1 MNPSFYIS
9 IRYFFYKKKTNLVN
23 IIVFLSI
30 LSIGVSTFSLS
41 TILFVFSGLENLNKK
56 FYQNHYPDIT
66 ISYSNEKDF
75 FIDDNVI
82 KIIKS
87 IREIRA
93 ISKTMEK
100 KVFFHNNNH
109 EYFLLLKGVDI
120 EYGKVMKKF
129 KKINLKNNRLDS
141 LNIYVGWSYVGPYF
155 PMLSHVIN
163 MNMPLQMFI
172 IDSNKNKKNTLSS
185 FFMKKKVSIRGF
197 FHFSPKMDRKYLFC
211 DLYDL
216 QKTMKKK
223 VFHTLEIKIHK
234 NVNMYNLKHLL
245 VKKLGSKFNI
255 ITRVERE
262 NILYKVMN
270 TEKIF
275 IYFLFILM
283 TLITGFNLFS
293 AIYIL
298 QLDKIKELFSLWSM
312 GFSLYRIKMIFFYMG
327 LMITTFGCL
336 SGFFFSYILSFIQE
350 KYKIFK
356 IAKKIP
362 FPVKI
367 TLKDSY
373 MVICIILIIGSIISF
388 YSLRKISNMIFYSK

>member
-56 FYQNHYPDIT
+56 FYQIHYPDVT
-66 ISYSNEKDF
+66 ISYSNKKDF

-93 ISKTMEK
+93 VSKTMEK
-100 KVFFHNNNH
+100 KVFFHYNNH
-109 EYFLLLKGVDI
+109 EYFFLLKGVDI

-129 KKINLKNNRLDS
+129 RKINLKKNNRFDS
-141 LNIYVGWSYVGPYF
+141 LNIYVGWSYVGAYF

-163 MNMPLQMFI
+163 MNLPLQIFI
-172 IDSNKNKKNTLSS
+172 IDSNKNTLSS
-185 FFMKKKVSIRGF
+185 FFREQKVSVKGF

-216 QKTMKKK
+216 QDTMKKK
-223 VFHTLEIKIHK
+223 IFHTLEIKIHK
-234 NVNMYNLKHLL
+234 NVNMYNLKHFL

-262 NILYKVMN
+262 DIFYKVMN

-283 TLITGFNLFS
+283 ILITGFNLFS

-298 QLDKIKELFSLWSM
+298 QLDKIKELFALWSM

-336 SGFFFSYILSFIQE
+336 IGFFFSYILSFIQE

-356 IAKKIP
+356 IAKQIP
-362 FPVKI
+362 FLVKI

-388 YSLRKISNMIFYSK
+388 YSLRRKISNMIFYSK

>member
-56 FYQNHYPDIT
+56 FYQIHYPDIT

-87 IREIRA
+87 IGGIRA
-93 ISKTMEK
+93 VSKTMEK
-100 KVFFHNNNH
+100 KVFFHYNNH

-120 EYGKVMKKF
+120 EYGKVMRKF
-129 KKINLKNNRLDS
+129 RKINFKKNNRFDF
-141 LNIYVGWSYVGPYF
+141 LNIYVGWSYVGSYF

-172 IDSNKNKKNTLSS
+172 IDSNKKTLSS
-185 FFMKKKVSIRGF
+185 FFMKKKVSVKGF
-197 FHFSPKMDRKYLFC
+197 FHFSSKMDKQYLFC
-211 DLYDL
+211 DLHDL
-216 QKTMKKK
+216 QDIMKKK

-234 NVNMYNLKHLL
+234 NVNMYNLKHFL

-262 NILYKVMN
+262 DIFSKVMN

-293 AIYIL
+293 AISIL
-298 QLDKIKELFSLWSM
+298 QLDKIKELFALWSM

-336 SGFFFSYILSFIQE
+336 SGVFFSYILSLIQE